1 MTRMYT
7 IIAIAACTTLI
18 AGGSAF
24 ADQDAPTAANV
35 VVAEDKPKAQEQL
48 DPDAFLAEVVE
59 RYKRLAQ
66 YEDIADVVQITTRT
80 GEEPVRVETRI
91 ASKIEDGELTVETS
105 GTQVRDG
112 VGLDLPIKTSPA
124 MDAFVMKY
132 NLWLSPHMTLAFKED
147 PMKDFRLGVDE
158 GFTPTKAKSVTIDKK
173 KMVHLELISGDG
185 LSEDYT
191 AKFDLYIDPDSLLVE
206 RIEGEQRLPD
216 GADYYTSLDITPI
229 TAIDTPPVVQVD
241 P

>member
-1 MTRMYT
+1 MTRMYRNL
-7 IIAIAACTTLI
+7 ITTLASALI
-18 AGGSAF
+18 VGGSAF
-24 ADQDAPTAANV
+24 ADQAAPGATQNV
-35 VVAEDKPKAQEQL
+35 VSDDKPQAVEQL

-59 RYKRLAQ
+59 RYQRLAQ

-91 ASKIEDGELTVETS
+91 AAKIEDGELTVETPGS
-105 GTQVRDG
+105 QVRDG

-132 NLWLSPHMTLAFKED
+132 NLWLAPHMTLAFKDD

-158 GFTPTKAKSVTIDKK
+158 GFTPTIAKSVTIDNK
-173 KMVHLELISGDG
+173 KMVHLELKSGDG
-185 LSEDYT
+185 LSEDST

-216 GADYYTSLDITPI
+216 GADYYTSLDITPLK
-229 TAIDTPPVVQVD
+229 ALDTPIAIVSP
-241 P
+241 